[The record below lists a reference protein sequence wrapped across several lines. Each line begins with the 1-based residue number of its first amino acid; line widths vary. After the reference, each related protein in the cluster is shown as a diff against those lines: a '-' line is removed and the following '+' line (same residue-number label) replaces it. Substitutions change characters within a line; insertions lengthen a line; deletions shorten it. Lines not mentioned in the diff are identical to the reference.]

1 MPNPNKKPKPVLP
14 NEGGQAKPAPA
25 KTPGFGETLYGQT
38 YISNDAKNAI
48 SALADK
54 AKSGNAQDIQAFHDA
69 VYNKE
74 GATLPQELKDQLAN
88 YYTYGP
94 APAKKGGK
102 RAGGGGGGGGR
113 RGGGGGGGGT
123 THGETSTQPLVQESK
138 NWALD
143 VLKGKFESNPWLNQ
157 MMDPANLDV
166 RNNPNLKPV
175 VDAIQ
180 REGGQDLLRNLWQA
194 DAQAEQL
201 GRPGSGYSAAL
212 RMQREHDTNQSVN
225 DALSRV
231 YAGAYENEANRQAGL
246 MPTIL
251 GTQTQAAGIPIQY
264 GQLDVA
270 RGQLGVARGQLG
282 LARSQFGF
290 EKKMALA
297 NAQQDALNDYMNIL
311 IGIGGLGGTTTESQS
326 GSYQPSMG
334 AWEAA
339 LMSGMGSALES
350 YGQQNKAQT

>member
-14 NEGGQAKPAPA
+14 NESGQMPAPGATGPKNPARRERRLA
-25 KTPGFGETLYGQT
+25 KR
-38 YISNDAKNAI
+38 AA
-48 SALADK
+48 
-54 AKSGNAQDIQAFHDA
+54 NAQ
-69 VYNKE
+69 KKT
-74 GATLPQELKDQLAN
+74 ATTATDPN
-88 YYTYGP
+88 RPYVS
-94 APAKKGGK
+94 KG
-102 RAGGGGGGGGR
+102 
-113 RGGGGGGGGT
+113 
-123 THGETSTQPLVQESK
+123 PLVDESK

-143 VLKGKFESNPWLNQ
+143 VLKGNFESNPWLNR

-194 DAQAEQL
+194 DAQSEQL

-212 RMQREHDTNQSVN
+212 RMQREHDTNQSVQ

-246 MPTIL
+246 IPTVL
-251 GTQTQAAGIPIQY
+251 GTQYQAAQIPIEY

-270 RGQLGVARGQLG
+270 RGQLGVQRGQLG
-282 LARSQFGF
+282 LARNEFNFS
-290 EKKMALA
+290 KKMQLA
-297 NAQQDALNDYMNIL
+297 AAQQDALSDYLGIL
-311 IGIGGLGGTTTESQS
+311 QGIGGLGGTTMESQA

-350 YGQQNKAQT
+350 YGQQKGQAQP